1 MYKVYILGMGLGS
14 SETGDEVREAGMRLG
29 IEVSEA
35 GDEVNEARM
44 RLGRLGMR

>member
-29 IEVSEA
+29 IE
-35 GDEVNEARM
+35 ARM
-44 RLGRLGMR
+44 RLVRLGMRLMRLG